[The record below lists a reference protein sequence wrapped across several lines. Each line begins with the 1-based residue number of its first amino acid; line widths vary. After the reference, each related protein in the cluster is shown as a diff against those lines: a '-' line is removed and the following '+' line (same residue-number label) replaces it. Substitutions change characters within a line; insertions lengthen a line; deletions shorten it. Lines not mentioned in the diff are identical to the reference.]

1 MGYFPQAAFLRRS
14 EAEVA
19 LLRLLQLQG
28 RAFDP
33 AVVNVM
39 VTAFDDTLR
48 ELKLSS
54 RHDPLVER
62 VAQTICAEK
71 GMRDAAEMRDCAL
84 KAIRNVCRPLNFSL
98 PRAVGLSLARTDL
111 NQYSFWFRI
120 LDLARK
126 QPGPFR
132 RGARRDERRNEIG
145 LCRYSGFNSCHLRGG
160 KAEEHREPRGKH
172 GGRSRTEAA

>member
-1 MGYFPQAAFLRRS
+1 MVPSWTFPATRPELTRKIFWRAEIPKMGYFPNAAFLRRS

-39 VTAFDDTLR
+39 VTAFDNTLR

-62 VAQTICAEK
+62 VAQIIIECAEN

-84 KAIRNVCRPLNFSL
+84 KAIRNDD
-98 PRAVGLSLARTDL
+98 LSLR
-111 NQYSFWFRI
+111 
-120 LDLARK
+120 
-126 QPGPFR
+126 
-132 RGARRDERRNEIG
+132 
-145 LCRYSGFNSCHLRGG
+145 
-160 KAEEHREPRGKH
+160 
-172 GGRSRTEAA
+172 

>member
-1 MGYFPQAAFLRRS
+1 MGYFPHAAFLRCS

-39 VTAFDDTLR
+39 VTAFDETLR

-62 VAQTICAEK
+62 VAQIIIEGAEK
-71 GMRDAAEMRDCAL
+71 GMRDAAKMRARAL
-84 KAIRNVCRPLNFSL
+84 KAIRN
-98 PRAVGLSLARTDL
+98 
-111 NQYSFWFRI
+111 
-120 LDLARK
+120 
-126 QPGPFR
+126 
-132 RGARRDERRNEIG
+132 GA
-145 LCRYSGFNSCHLRGG
+145 
-160 KAEEHREPRGKH
+160 EH
-172 GGRSRTEAA
+172 

>member
-1 MGYFPQAAFLRRS
+1 VASNIGVAEFLSAGIPKMGYFPHAAFLRRS

-48 ELKLSS
+48 ELKLRS

-62 VAQTICAEK
+62 VAQIIIECAEK

-84 KAIRNVCRPLNFSL
+84 KAIRN
-98 PRAVGLSLARTDL
+98 
-111 NQYSFWFRI
+111 
-120 LDLARK
+120 
-126 QPGPFR
+126 
-132 RGARRDERRNEIG
+132 GA
-145 LCRYSGFNSCHLRGG
+145 
-160 KAEEHREPRGKH
+160 EH
-172 GGRSRTEAA
+172 

>member
-1 MGYFPQAAFLRRS
+1 MGYFPNAAFLRRT

-39 VTAFDDTLR
+39 VTAFDNTLR

-62 VAQTICAEK
+62 VAQIIIECAEK
-71 GMRDAAEMRDCAL
+71 GMRDATEMRDCASHPP
-84 KAIRNVCRPLNFSL
+84 RCRALNFSL
-98 PRAVGLSLARTDL
+98 PRAALWIWRLGV
-111 NQYSFWFRI
+111 
-120 LDLARK
+120 
-126 QPGPFR
+126 P
-132 RGARRDERRNEIG
+132 
-145 LCRYSGFNSCHLRGG
+145 
-160 KAEEHREPRGKH
+160 
-172 GGRSRTEAA
+172 

>member
-1 MGYFPQAAFLRRS
+1 MKNPRATRNPSTIVNRTVTPRRPPNADLREREYLTPGNPENGHFPHTAFLRRS

-39 VTAFDDTLR
+39 MTAFDLTLR

-62 VAQTICAEK
+62 VAQIIIECAEK
-71 GMRDAAEMRDCAL
+71 GMRDVAEMRDCAL
-84 KAIRNVCRPLNFSL
+84 KAIRND
-98 PRAVGLSLARTDL
+98 DL
-111 NQYSFWFRI
+111 
-120 LDLARK
+120 
-126 QPGPFR
+126 
-132 RGARRDERRNEIG
+132 
-145 LCRYSGFNSCHLRGG
+145 
-160 KAEEHREPRGKH
+160 
-172 GGRSRTEAA
+172 